1 MVLKLKKMLL
11 STNKKVSYLEAGD
24 PLGIPVILLHGLG
37 DSCRTF
43 ELLLRH
49 FPENIR
55 AIAYTQR
62 GHDGIDTPDTSY
74 KVADFEA
81 DLLHFMKA
89 ADIEKAFILGASSG
103 GFAARRFAAHYPK
116 RTLGL
121 ILVGTPSSL
130 ADKPEV
136 VRTQETAIFN
146 LTDPI
151 PAHFAE
157 SFNEGLFTRPV
168 SPSFLKR
175 LYKDSQK
182 IPARVWKETAAG
194 LLKEK
199 FPAQLH
205 LIKASTLLVGGGKDP
220 IVTREEQ
227 EKLAGSIADV
237 RLTIFPQ
244 LAHMLYWEDP
254 ENVASEITAFIND
267 VCMGPDSAKFE
278 YE

>member
-1 MVLKLKKMLL
+1 MVFELQKILVA
-11 STNKKVSYLEAGD
+11 NHKKVSYLEVGD
-24 PLGIPVILLHGLG
+24 PLGIPVILLHGVG

-49 FPENIR
+49 FPGRIR

-62 GHDGIDTPDTSY
+62 GHDGIDTPDTTY
-74 KVADFEA
+74 KVQDFEA
-81 DLLHFMKA
+81 DVLQFMNA
-89 ADIEKAFILGASSG
+89 ANIEKAFILGASSG
-103 GFAARRFAAHYPK
+103 GFTARKFAAHYPK

-121 ILVGTPSSL
+121 ILLGAASSL
-130 ADKPEV
+130 GDKPEIV
-136 VRTQETAIFN
+136 HTVESKISN

-151 PAHFAE
+151 TLRFVE
-157 SFNEGLFTRPV
+157 NFNEGLYTKPV
-168 SPSFLKR
+168 PASFLKR

-182 IPARVWKETAAG
+182 IPARVWKETTAG

-199 FPAQLH
+199 FPSQLH
-205 LIKASTLLVGGGKDP
+205 LIKAATLIICGGKDT
-220 IVTREEQ
+220 IASREDQ
-227 EKLAGSIADV
+227 KKLAGAIADV
-237 RLTIFPQ
+237 RLTVFPQ

-254 ENVASEITAFIND
+254 ENVAIEITAFIDD